1 VSFAAAPSRRGLQ
14 RRLDFLHNSEVPM
27 SQNAGSTERLL
38 ENEEYKRL
46 HEQHHEYENRLSQ
59 FSDKVVLSDEEQVE
73 ETTLKKKK
81 LQLKDRME
89 AIARKMREDH

>member
-1 VSFAAAPSRRGLQ
+1 
-14 RRLDFLHNSEVPM
+14 M
-27 SQNAGSTERLL
+27 SQNAGSPTERLL

-46 HEQHHEYENRLSQ
+46 HEQHHEYESRLSQ
-59 FSDKVVLSDEEQVE
+59 FNDKAVLSDEEQVE

>member
-1 VSFAAAPSRRGLQ
+1 
-14 RRLDFLHNSEVPM
+14 
-27 SQNAGSTERLL
+27 
-38 ENEEYKRL
+38 
-46 HEQHHEYENRLSQ
+46 
-59 FSDKVVLSDEEQVE
+59 LSDEEQVE